1 MMIIVK
7 MEMNYLWAKRKW
19 KNYMFQLKTIG
30 VVIEHVMLSQEGKPF
45 VGVSQN
51 GSKARKTDA
60 GNIPAFHC
68 LGKHIV

>member
-1 MMIIVK
+1 
-7 MEMNYLWAKRKW
+7 
-19 KNYMFQLKTIG
+19 MFQLKTIG